1 MKAEAKEGIRVM
13 NTEPQPKKKIRVP
26 LGERIFYVVD
36 DILMI
41 LLCVIILVPLV
52 HVVAGSFSEGT
63 KYMAHT
69 GLLLWPLDFTLEAYQ
84 AVIQNPNIWTGYVN
98 TLFIVTV
105 GTALDLL
112 FTLVAA
118 YVLSRNGYMLKRFF
132 NLLVVFS
139 MYFSG
144 GMIPRFLVIRNVGL
158 YNSIW
163 ALIIPTLVNVFNL
176 VIVRT
181 AMTGVPASLEESA
194 QLDGAGHLTVL
205 FRIITPLIKP
215 TVAVICLY
223 YAVAH
228 WNSWFDA
235 MLFVKKRAMYPLQ
248 LILREIIVQ
257 NDLSASSSG
266 DEAYFMSETIQ
277 FATIVVATLPIL
289 CVYPFIQ
296 KYFVK
301 GIMVGAVKG

>member
-1 MKAEAKEGIRVM
+1 MSTIHAKETNRNRI
-13 NTEPQPKKKIRVP
+13 KIP
-26 LGERIFYVVD
+26 LGERIFYAADSVLL
-36 DILMI
+36 ILI
-41 LLCVIILVPLV
+41 CVIILIPLI
-52 HVVAGSFSEGT
+52 HVVAGSFSDGN
-63 KYMAHT
+63 KYMAHV
-69 GLLLWPLDFTLEAYQ
+69 GLLFWPLDFNLDAYR
-84 AVIQNPNIWTGYVN
+84 AVMQNHNIWTGYLN
-98 TLFIVTV
+98 TLFIVVV
-105 GTALDLL
+105 GTTLNII
-112 FTLVAA
+112 FSLVAA
-118 YVLSRNGYMLKRFF
+118 YVLSRRAYMLKRFF

-144 GMIPRFLVIRNVGL
+144 GMIPFFLVVRGVGL

-163 ALIIPTLVNVFNL
+163 SLILPALINVFNL

-181 AMTGVPASLEESA
+181 AMEGVPDSLEESA
-194 QLDGAGHLTVL
+194 ELDGAGHLTIL

-228 WNSWFDA
+228 WNSWFNA
-235 MLFVKKRAMYPLQ
+235 MLFIKKRSMYPLQ
-248 LILREIIVQ
+248 MILREIIIL
-257 NDLSASSSG
+257 NDLAASSTG
-266 DEAYFMSETIQ
+266 DEAFFMSETIK
-277 FATIVVATLPIL
+277 FATIIVATVPIL

>member
-1 MKAEAKEGIRVM
+1 MNATKTKRSNSIR
-13 NTEPQPKKKIRVP
+13 TP
-26 LGERIFYVVD
+26 LGEWIFYMADNV
-36 DILMI
+36 LMI
-41 LLCVIILVPLV
+41 LICAIILVPLL
-52 HVVAGSFSEGT
+52 HVLAGSLSDGN
-63 KYMAHT
+63 KYMAHI
-69 GLLLWPLDFTLEAYQ
+69 GLLLWPLDFTLDAYK
-84 AVIQNPNIWTGYVN
+84 AVMNNPNIWTGYAN

-105 GTALDLL
+105 GTCLNLL

-118 YVLSRNGYMLKRFF
+118 YVLSRKDYMLKRAF
-132 NLLVVFS
+132 NLMVVFS

-144 GMIPRFLVIRNVGL
+144 GMIPFFLVVKSVGL
-158 YNSIW
+158 YNSTW
-163 ALIIPTLVNVFNL
+163 SLILPSLINVFNL

-181 AMTGVPASLEESA
+181 AMTGVPDSLEESA
-194 QLDGAGHLTVL
+194 QLDGAGHLTIL

-223 YAVAH
+223 YAVSH
-228 WNSWFDA
+228 WNSWFNA
-235 MLFVKKRAMYPLQ
+235 SLFIRKRAKYPLQ

-266 DEAYFMSETIQ
+266 DEAFFMSETIQ
-277 FATIVVATLPIL
+277 FATIVVATAPIL

>member
-1 MKAEAKEGIRVM
+1 MKNKKETSRIQL
-13 NTEPQPKKKIRVP
+13 PI
-26 LGERIFYVVD
+26 GERIFYVAD
-36 DILMI
+36 DVLMI
-41 LLCVIILVPLV
+41 LLCIIILIPLI
-52 HVVAGSFSEGT
+52 HVVAGSFSNGM
-63 KYMAHT
+63 KYMAHS
-69 GLLLWPLDFTLEAYQ
+69 GLLLWPIDPTLEAYQ
-84 AVIQNPNIWTGYVN
+84 AVMQNHNIWTGYGN

-112 FTLVAA
+112 FSLVAA
-118 YVLSRNGYMLKRFF
+118 YVLSRKGYMLKRFF

-144 GMIPRFLVIRNVGL
+144 GMIPFFLVVKGVGL

-163 ALIIPTLVNVFNL
+163 SLILPTLINVFNL

-181 AMTGVPASLEESA
+181 AMLGVPDSLEESA
-194 QLDGAGHLTVL
+194 QLDGAGHLTIL

-223 YAVAH
+223 YAVSH
-228 WNSWFDA
+228 WNSWFNA
-235 MLFVKKRAMYPLQ
+235 MLFVKKREMYPLQ
-248 LILREIIVQ
+248 LILREILIQ
-257 NDLSASSSG
+257 NNLNSSSSG

-277 FATIVVATLPIL
+277 FATIVVATLPVL
-289 CVYPFIQ
+289 CIYPFIQ